1 MIILGIDPGYERVG
15 VSVLEKLHNKT
26 TLLYSECILTD
37 KKDSL
42 SERMYAIGLKVE
54 ELIKEYSPSVLA
66 IEDLFFTSNQ
76 KTVMGVSAVRGI
88 IIYIA
93 KKNSMSVYEY
103 TPLQIKIALTGYG
116 RADKNQVS
124 FMVQKLLSLS
134 LEKKLDDEMD
144 AIACA
149 LTASADNT
157 LH

>member
-15 VSVLEKLHNKT
+15 VSLLEKNKTQT
-26 TLLYSECILTD
+26 TLLHSACILTN
-37 KKDSL
+37 KKETL
-42 SERMYAIGLKVE
+42 SERMYTIGQEVEKVIE
-54 ELIKEYSPSVLA
+54 KYSPSVLA
-66 IEDLFFTSNQ
+66 IEDLFFASNQ

-93 KKNSMSVYEY
+93 KKNGMKVYEY

-116 RADKNQVS
+116 RADKSQVS

-134 LEKKLDDEMD
+134 LEKRLDDEVD

-149 LTASADNT
+149 LTASADSSIR
-157 LH
+157 

>member
-42 SERMYAIGLKVE
+42 SERMYAIGLRVE

-157 LH
+157 LR